1 MGNIHKHFL
10 LYLGKTKDKMA
21 NKLQE
26 ITDQLYEQGLSK
38 GKEEGEKF
46 LAAAKAKAAKT
57 VEDARAEAEKIIA
70 QACKEAE
77 EIKSKT
83 ISDLKTAS
91 EQSLQAT
98 KKDLE
103 NLIVGRLTSAKVD
116 SALSDA
122 GFVKEIIKVVAE
134 KFRTSES
141 CDISLILPEAL
152 KEELEPWVAGEL
164 KEALSGEIKADF
176 SKKVGGGFSIGPA
189 DGSWFISMTEDTFKK
204 LIAEYLR
211 PVTRKLLFGE

>member
-1 MGNIHKHFL
+1 
-10 LYLGKTKDKMA
+10 MA

-91 EQSLQAT
+91 EQSLQVT

-103 NLIVGRLTSAKVD
+103 NLIVSRLTSEKVD
-116 SALSDA
+116 SVLSDT
-122 GFVKEIIKVVAE
+122 GFVKEIIKAVTE
-134 KFRTSES
+134 KFSTSES

-152 KEELEPWVAGEL
+152 KDELEPWINEELGKTLSKGIDAG
-164 KEALSGEIKADF
+164 F
-176 SKKVGGGFSIGPA
+176 SKRLSGGFSIGPR
-189 DGSWFISMTEDTFKK
+189 DGSWFISMTDEAFKE
-204 LIAEYLR
+204 LISEYIR
-211 PVTRKLLFGE
+211 PVTRKLLFDE